1 MNDLFD
7 NLERLGARAR
17 GETRTA
23 PPGLVEDVLRQI
35 ADAEPADP
43 RWPLV
48 AVTAGYAAAACVAM
62 MWVFSAYGV
71 ITHPLLQFF
80 NTVALATF

>member
-1 MNDLFD
+1 MNNLFD
-7 NLERLGARAR
+7 NLARLGEQAR
-17 GETRTA
+17 GETL
-23 PPGLVEDVLRQI
+23 PPDSEFAGKVLRKI
-35 ADAEPADP
+35 ISAEPAEP
-43 RWPLV
+43 RWPIMAL
-48 AVTAGYAAAACVAM
+48 TAGYAVAACVAM

>member
-1 MNDLFD
+1 MNNLFD

-17 GETRTA
+17 GEMPSA
-23 PPGLVEDVLRQI
+23 DPALAGKVLLQI
-35 ADAEPADP
+35 AGAESAAP
-43 RWPLV
+43 RWPIV
-48 AVTAGYAAAACVAM
+48 MVTAGYTMAACAGM
-62 MWVFSAYGV
+62 AWVFSAYGM